1 MNVGFLSRALFTHT
15 YMHVYNKTIAKA
27 SGRLG
32 LASIALPAEGVLWRP
47 AHNPWLIAVTVT
59 LATFMEVLDTAI
71 ANVALPHI
79 AGSLGASSDESTWVL
94 TSYLVSNA
102 IVLPISAWLATRLG
116 RKNFYMSCVALFA
129 GASFLCGLAP
139 TLGMLIFFRVL
150 QGAAGGGLQPS
161 EQAILADTFVPSN
174 RGMAFAVYG
183 MAVVVAPAIGP
194 TFGGWITDNFSW
206 RWIFYI
212 NVPVS
217 ILSLYLTQRL
227 VQDPPYLQ
235 KERERQKGI
244 RVDYIGLGLVAL
256 GIGSLQ
262 IVLDKGQEVDW
273 FSAHWLAVFFVAAV
287 AVLGFWGIW
296 EWNHPN
302 PIGELTL
309 LKTRNFRTAM
319 FFMFVLGIV
328 LYGTT
333 VLIPQFLQL
342 LLGYS
347 AVSAGEA
354 MAGGGFIM
362 MFMMPLSGFL
372 VTKLDQRAM
381 MCFGFAVTAT
391 ALYYMATHM
400 TLGMDFRTAAML
412 RVYQVAGLAFIF
424 VPSNVLSYVGI
435 PREKNNQISSMIS
448 FIRNI
453 GGSIG
458 IALIST
464 LITRASQQ
472 RQTYLA
478 ANMNQSNPRFRQ
490 MIEGLTATLHSQG
503 LSPAEASHQAYG
515 RVAALLQQQATNLAY
530 ADIVSG
536 MAVVV
541 AALAPLAFL
550 MKRPPKHAPEA
561 PPMH

>member
-1 MNVGFLSRALFTHT
+1 
-15 YMHVYNKTIAKA
+15 
-27 SGRLG
+27 
-32 LASIALPAEGVLWRP
+32 LASIALPADGVLWRP
-47 AHNPWLIAVTVT
+47 AHNPWLIAITVT

-161 EQAILADTFVPSN
+161 EQAILADTFAPSK

-194 TFGGWITDNFSW
+194 TVGGWITDNFSW

-212 NVPVS
+212 NVPIS
-217 ILSLYLTQRL
+217 IISLYLTHRL
-227 VQDPPYLQ
+227 VDDPPYLKQ
-235 KERERQKGI
+235 EKIRQKGI
-244 RVDYIGLGLVAL
+244 SVDYIGLGLVAL
-256 GIGSLQ
+256 GIGALQ

-273 FSAHWLAVFFVAAV
+273 FASHLLTATLVAAV
-287 AVLGFWGIW
+287 ILLVAWVVW
-296 EWNHPN
+296 EWHHPD
-302 PIGELTL
+302 PIVELTL
-309 LKTRNFRTAM
+309 LKKRNFRIAM
-319 FFMFVLGIV
+319 CFMFVLGIV

-354 MAGGGFIM
+354 LAAGGFTM
-362 MFMMPLSGFL
+362 MLMMPLSGFL
-372 VTKLDQRAM
+372 VSKLDQRAM
-381 MCFGFAVTAT
+381 MCFGFAVTA
-391 ALYYMATHM
+391 ASLYYMCTHL
-400 TLGMDFRTAAML
+400 TLGIDFRTASML
-412 RVYQVAGLAFIF
+412 RVYQVLGLAFIF
-424 VPSNVLSYVGI
+424 VPSNVLSYVDI

-458 IALIST
+458 IALIAT
-464 LITRASQQ
+464 FITRAAQQ
-472 RQTYLA
+472 RQTYLSG
-478 ANMNQSNPRFRQ
+478 NMNQSNPRFRQ
-490 MIEGLTATLHSQG
+490 MVEGLTATLHSQG
-503 LSPAEASHQAYG
+503 YSMADATHQAYG
-515 RVAALLQQQATNLAY
+515 RVSALLTQQATTLAY
-530 ADIVSG
+530 GDVVSV
-536 MAVVV
+536 MALAV
-541 AALAPLAFL
+541 AALAPLTFL
-550 MKRPPKHAPEA
+550 MKRPPRHTAEP